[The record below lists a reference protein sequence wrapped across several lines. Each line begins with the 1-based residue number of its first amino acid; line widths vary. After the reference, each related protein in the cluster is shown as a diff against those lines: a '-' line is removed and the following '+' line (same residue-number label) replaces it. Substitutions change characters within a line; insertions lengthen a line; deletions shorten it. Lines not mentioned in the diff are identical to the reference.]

1 MKPLNISEDPKNAAS
16 DMLKSFLKRGKDYS
30 SNGLCD
36 PVIAGVSWKVTYVKK
51 YCIYVIKSHLD
62 GKFI

>member
-1 MKPLNISEDPKNAAS
+1 
-16 DMLKSFLKRGKDYS
+16 MLKSFLKRGKDYS

-36 PVIAGVSWKVTYVKK
+36 PVIAGVSWNVTYVKK